1 MSRDLTFYREWL
13 SLDKT
18 EFRILAMLADKGEFR
33 GNLTNM
39 CRYFAL
45 SAQTKTVNSLKVSIQ
60 KLQNSGLINHEKR
73 GNTHILRIVPLE
85 EGISIQSE
93 WFKELYQHHYS
104 AASVSWE
111 VVTKVLLWLIAHGGQ
126 MFTNAE
132 ICSELG
138 ICESTVT
145 AATKVLREDFE
156 AIKKDYVY
164 IKLAENEYRRKGQIV
179 DISAWWA

>member
-1 MSRDLTFYREWL
+1 
-13 SLDKT
+13 
-18 EFRILAMLADKGEFR
+18 
-33 GNLTNM
+33 
-39 CRYFAL
+39 
-45 SAQTKTVNSLKVSIQ
+45 
-60 KLQNSGLINHEKR
+60 
-73 GNTHILRIVPLE
+73 
-85 EGISIQSE
+85 
-93 WFKELYQHHYS
+93 
-104 AASVSWE
+104 
-111 VVTKVLLWLIAHGGQ
+111 

-132 ICSELG
+132 IGSELG